1 MKKIVLIRHG
11 ETDWNNM
18 KKYQGASDIPLNSAG
33 RAQARR
39 TSVRLEGWP
48 LDRIVSSPKERALET
63 SEIIRDRISPG
74 AELHIHSGLSEISYG
89 KWEGM
94 TVSAIKAEYGDL
106 YSAWKEDPTSYTP
119 PGGESFDDA
128 LNRVSSAMEDILR
141 PGRDDEDIA
150 VICHGGTIRL
160 LLVSLLDISPSLVW
174 RMKIQNCSLNGVQV
188 LKGKNILAFLN
199 DHLHILVNESVL
211 PLLPVLF

>member
-1 MKKIVLIRHG
+1 MKNIVLIRHG

-39 TSVRLEGWP
+39 TSVRLDGFP

-63 SEIIRDRISPG
+63 SEIIRDHRD
-74 AELHIHSGLSEISYG
+74 ARFELQVHPGLSEISYG

-106 YSAWKEDPTSYTP
+106 YYAWKEDPASFTP
-119 PGGESFDDA
+119 PAGESFDNA
-128 LNRVSSAMEDILR
+128 LSRVSAALEDILKA
-141 PGRDDEDIA
+141 GSDEENIA

-174 RMKIQNCSLNGVQV
+174 RMKIQNCSLNGVQL
-188 LKGKNILAFLN
+188 LKGKKILAFLN

>member
-18 KKYQGASDIPLNSAG
+18 KKYQGASDIPLNAAG
-33 RAQARR
+33 RTQAIR
-39 TSVRLEGWP
+39 TSVRLESWP

-63 SEIIRDRISPG
+63 SQIIQDNRDTRT
-74 AELHIHSGLSEISYG
+74 EFHIHPGLSEISYG

-94 TVSAIKAEYGDL
+94 TVSAIQSEYGDM
-106 YSAWKEDPTSYTP
+106 YSAWKEDPSGFTP
-119 PGGESFDDA
+119 PDGESFDNA
-128 LNRVSSAMEDILR
+128 LSRVSGALHDILR
-141 PGRDDEDIA
+141 SGCDDENIA
-150 VICHGGTIRL
+150 LVCHGGTIRL

-174 RMKIQNCSLNGVQV
+174 RMKIQNCSLNGVQL

-199 DHLHILVNESVL
+199 DHMHIRVNESVL
-211 PLLPVLF
+211 PFLPVLF